1 MKHGTDK
8 RPKRRLPLIILF
20 ILFFAVMV
28 FSGYKVTTI
37 LLEYKAG
44 TDTYESLE
52 QYIVIDTSN
61 KKSTPTP
68 DPLADPS
75 AEPETTAE
83 PEEATVWPKVD
94 FEALWQI
101 NDDVVGWI
109 YIEDTTVNYPI
120 VQGPDNDYYLYR
132 MIDGEYNSSGSI
144 FMDYKNGSAFTDRNT
159 ILYGHH
165 MNNGSMFSD
174 LLNYKEQAYFDE
186 HPVALIMTPEKNYTL
201 EFFTGYV
208 ATVQDNA
215 WDDRFTSDEE
225 YANWLRNIGKKSR
238 FYVNI
243 VPEVTDRVVTLST
256 CSYEFDDARFVVC
269 GVLREEE

>member
-1 MKHGTDK
+1 MRHSTD
-8 RPKRRLPLIILF
+8 RRRKRRLPLIILF
-20 ILFFAVMV
+20 ILFFAIMV
-28 FSGYKVTTI
+28 FSGYKVMTI

-44 TDTYESLE
+44 TDTYENLE
-52 QYIVIDTSN
+52 QYIVIDTSDR
-61 KKSTPTP
+61 KSTPTP
-68 DPLADPS
+68 APLADPS
-75 AEPETTAE
+75 ANPEPTPE
-83 PEEATVWPKVD
+83 PGIVWPKVD
-94 FEALWQI
+94 FESLWQI

-109 YIEDTTVNYPI
+109 YIEGTTVNYPI
-120 VQGPDNDYYLYR
+120 VQGQDNDYYLYR
-132 MIDGEYNSSGSI
+132 MIDGEYNTSGSI
-144 FMDYKNGSAFTDRNT
+144 FMDCRNGSSFTDRNT

-174 LLNYKEQAYFDE
+174 LLNYKEQSYFDE

-215 WDDRFTSDEE
+215 WDNRFASDGD
-225 YANWLRNIGKKSR
+225 YANWLRNIGRKSR

-269 GVLREEE
+269 GVLRPEE